1 MSANL
6 HKSNTSQACLLLV
19 LPNNTPGIELK
30 LKSALKLARESLQDF
45 PLR

>member
-6 HKSNTSQACLLLV
+6 HKSNTNACLLLI
-19 LPNNTPGIELK
+19 LPINALGIELE
-30 LKSALKLARESLQDF
+30 LKSTSKLARESLQDF